1 MLRLL
6 GVIIR
11 AVRLA
16 TIASVELPALDEVA
30 HLIIVQ
36 LLLLQDL
43 IRVLILRFGKPS
55 SKEKHLFGK
64 PDRFQ

>member
-1 MLRLL
+1 MFGLL

-36 LLLLQDL
+36 LFLLQDL

-55 SKEKHLFGK
+55 SKEEHLLWK
-64 PDRFQ
+64 SDRFQ